1 MSAKVK
7 QLAPIKEI
15 LAQCYLFDDLTDEE
29 LEKVAALCREESCEA
44 GAVIFAEGMM
54 AKDLYIIKDG
64 KVALETS
71 FSLRPGLGKQGTI
84 DVITQPGQAF
94 GWCALQRP
102 HTFTMSARCLQPT
115 KVFAI
120 DGADL
125 HSLLAEDWFMGYKVM
140 EGMVGVVAS
149 RLRHTKDTL
158 AQVLYITTHDLKAPL
173 AAVQSYIQVMVG
185 GFVGEIT
192 EKQRDMLLR
201 SSERIKGLLNLID
214 NILDISRIEA
224 TQLDIRWMSLQ
235 EVIESSVEDVRPP
248 AKQKGLKLD
257 IELPEDLPQ
266 IQGSPSRL
274 QQVVT
279 NLLGNAVKFTKR
291 GTVSLKLKD
300 EGEAVRLEVMDTGPG
315 IPAVELPYIFDD
327 FYKGRSADRRSAGLG
342 LSIARRIVE
351 AHSGKIWAE
360 SPCPETGKGTKFTFT
375 LPKKR

>member
-15 LAQCYLFDDLTDEE
+15 LAQCYLFDELSDDE
-29 LEKVAALCREESCEA
+29 LERVAALCREEVYEA
-44 GAVIFAEGMM
+44 GAIVLTEGTM
-54 AKDLYIIKDG
+54 AKDLYVIIDG

-71 FSLRPGLGKQGTI
+71 FSLRPGPGKEGTI
-84 DVITQPGQAF
+84 DVITQQGQAF
-94 GWCALQRP
+94 GWSALSGT
-102 HTFTMSARCLQPT
+102 HVFTMTARCLQPT

-120 DGADL
+120 NGADL
-125 HSLLAEDWFMGYKVM
+125 HSLLVKDLFMGYKVM
-140 EGMVGVVAS
+140 EGLVAVVAS
-149 RLRHTKDTL
+149 RLRHTKETL

-173 AAVQSYIQVMVG
+173 AAVQSYTQVMLG
-185 GFVGEIT
+185 GFVGELS

-201 SSERIKGLLNLID
+201 SSERIKGLIDLID

-224 TQLDIRWMSLQ
+224 TQLDARWMSLQ
-235 EVIESSVEDVRPP
+235 EVIESSVEDVRQL
-248 AKQKGLKLD
+248 AVEKGLQLD
-257 IELPEDLPQ
+257 IKLPKKTLQ

-274 QQVVT
+274 RQVVT
-279 NLLGNAVKFTKR
+279 NLLGNAVKFTKQ

-300 EGEAVRLEVMDTGPG
+300 EDESIRVEVMDTGVG
-315 IPAVELPYIFDD
+315 IPAEELPYIFDD

-351 AHSGKIWAE
+351 AHGGKIWAE
-360 SPCPETGKGTKFTFT
+360 SPYPESRQGTKFTFT